1 MKQDFSMNIIRSF
14 FATLD
19 RAIYGFVS
27 SLYEVITELA
37 NATIIGQ
44 GAIEDLYARIYTLLG
59 IFMLFKI
66 TFSFINYIIN
76 PDSFMDKAKGVQ
88 NLVRNV
94 ILVLILIIIT
104 PYLFYQLN
112 RVQSAIL
119 NDEIIPR
126 FIMGISGTESQGQIK
141 NQFQMSDECGTQFAT
156 AASDGDFIALSV
168 LKPFYQLEA
177 TTSDIPE
184 GYCATG
190 TVTPVSYLKSDIYNK
205 DKLIEDTYLVDY
217 KFFLSTIVGIVVVL
231 ILISFSFDVSVRS
244 IKMAFLEM
252 IAPVPIMSYID
263 PASGKNGLLAKYGK
277 QVGATWASLF
287 IRLIALFFAVH
298 IISIIDFAAITKGTK
313 HGILFPLFIILG
325 ALIAAKQIPKWI
337 ENLIPSLKLGGL
349 QLNPFKKVAN
359 DALGGKMVLGAGAA
373 ALGMGVAATSALGAH
388 AKDVYDSRKDRRE
401 LRKLEDNVLE
411 AENRFN
417 TTGSLADRDAL
428 RAARDQYNADSAKL
442 IENEQKRLQ
451 KYSYKAPIRATISQT
466 ITGAKLGF
474 KQGKGMKFDA
484 QGIGKSSAEAR
495 DYKDTYS
502 RKDRAIMGATSFFGV
517 KTESGTANQTT
528 DEIRAQQN
536 LLANLNR
543 TLEGMNHQ
551 FANMRSTI
559 GESEFNRLAT
569 FDARTGTYSFNE
581 AYSGRIQGDQLNDIK
596 ALLNNMNSI
605 NAQRLTTEKEINRL
619 QKIKDKKLGG
629 SSSGSAT

>member
-1 MKQDFSMNIIRSF
+1 MEQTFGMNIIRSF

-37 NATIIGQ
+37 NATIVGQ

-66 TFSFINYIIN
+66 IFSFINYIIN
-76 PDSFMDKAKGVQ
+76 PDSFVDKSKGVQ

-112 RVQSAIL
+112 RVQRAIL

-126 FIMGISGTESQGQIK
+126 FIMGISSTDAQGQIR
-141 NQFQMSDECGTQFAT
+141 NQFQMSDECGSQFAT

-177 TTSDIPE
+177 TTSDIPQ

-190 TVTPVSYLKSDIYNK
+190 TVTPSSYLKKDIFNK
-205 DKLIEDTYLVDY
+205 DKFVEDTYLVDY
-217 KFFLSTIVGIVVVL
+217 KFFISTIAGIVVFL
-231 ILISFSFDVSVRS
+231 IFVSFCFDVAVRS
-244 IKMAFLEM
+244 IKMAFLQM
-252 IAPVPIMSYID
+252 IAPIPIMSYID
-263 PASGKNGLLAKYGK
+263 PASGKNGLLTKYAK

-287 IRLIALFFAVH
+287 IRLVALFFAIH
-298 IISIIDFAAITKGTK
+298 IISIIDFAQITKGTK
-313 HGILFPLFIILG
+313 HGVLFPLFIVLG

-337 ENLIPSLKLGGL
+337 ENLVPSLKLGGL

-359 DALGGKMVLGAGAA
+359 DALGGKQMLGVGAATIGMGAA
-373 ALGMGVAATSALGAH
+373 AASAIGAH
-388 AKDVYDSRKDRRE
+388 AKDVYDSKKEMRE
-401 LRKLEDNVLE
+401 LRRLEDNLID
-411 AENRFN
+411 AENRYN
-417 TTGSLADRDAL
+417 ATGSLADRDAL
-428 RAARDQYNADSAKL
+428 QVARNEYDADSAKL

-451 KYSYKAPIRATISQT
+451 KFSYKSPFFATISQT

-474 KQGKGMKFDA
+474 KQGKGLKLDV
-484 QGIGKSSAEAR
+484 GEIGRASAKTR
-495 DYKDTYS
+495 DVKDTYS
-502 RKDRAIMGATSFFGV
+502 IKDRAIMGANSFFGV
-517 KTESGTANQTT
+517 DTASGTANQTKE
-528 DEIRAQQN
+528 EIRAQQN
-536 LLANLNR
+536 LLTNLNR
-543 TLEGMNHQ
+543 TLESMNHQ

-559 GESEFNRLAT
+559 GESEFNRLAN
-569 FDARTGTYSFNE
+569 FDARTGLYSFNE
-581 AYSGRIQGDQLNDIK
+581 AYSGSIQGTQLDDIK
-596 ALLNNMNSI
+596 ALLNNMNSM
-605 NAQRLTTEKEINRL
+605 NSQRLATEKEINRL
-619 QKIKDKKLGG
+619 QKIKDKE
-629 SSSGSAT
+629 SGAKAPSAK

>member
-1 MKQDFSMNIIRSF
+1 MEQTFGMNIIRSF

-37 NATIIGQ
+37 NATIVGQ
-44 GAIEDLYARIYTLLG
+44 GAIEDLYTRIYTLLG

-76 PDSFMDKAKGVQ
+76 PDSFMDKSKGVQ

-104 PYLFYQLN
+104 PYFFYQLN
-112 RVQSAIL
+112 RVQRAIL

-126 FIMGISGTESQGQIK
+126 FIMGISSTEAEGQIR
-141 NQFQMSDECGTQFAT
+141 NQFQMSDECGSKFAT

-177 TTSDIPE
+177 STSSIPE

-190 TVTPVSYLKSDIYNK
+190 TVTPGSYLKKDIFNK
-205 DKLIEDTYLVDY
+205 DRFIEDTYLVDY
-217 KFFLSTIVGIVVVL
+217 KYFLSTVVGIVIIL
-231 ILISFSFDVSVRS
+231 ILISFSFDVAVRS

-252 IAPVPIMSYID
+252 IAPIPIMSYID
-263 PASGKNGLLAKYGK
+263 PASGKNGLLSKYTK

-287 IRLIALFFAVH
+287 IRLVALFFAVH

-313 HGILFPLFIILG
+313 HGILFPLFIIVG

-337 ENLIPSLKLGGL
+337 ESLVPSLKMGGL

-359 DALGGKMVLGAGAA
+359 DALGGKQILGAGAA
-373 ALGMGVAATSALGAH
+373 AIGAGAATVSAVGAH
-388 AKDVYDSRKDRRE
+388 AKDVYESKKDKRE
-401 LRKLEDNVLE
+401 LRRLSDNVMQ
-411 AENRFN
+411 AENRYN
-417 TTGSLADRDAL
+417 TTGSRADRDAL
-428 RAARDQYNADSAKL
+428 DAAREQYNTDGAKL

-451 KYSYKAPIRATISQT
+451 KFSYKAPIRATISQT
-466 ITGAKLGF
+466 VTGAKLGF
-474 KQGKGMKFDA
+474 KQGKGLKLNV
-484 QGIGKSSAEAR
+484 QEIGQSSAKTR

-502 RKDRAIMGATSFFGV
+502 IKDRVIDRSTDFFGI
-517 KTESGTANQTT
+517 KNDSGTTSMTQ
-528 DEIRAQQN
+528 DEIRTQQN
-536 LLANLNR
+536 LLTNLNR
-543 TLEGMNHQ
+543 TLESMNHQ

-559 GESEFNRLAT
+559 GESEFNQLAN

-581 AYSGRIQGDQLNDIK
+581 NYSGRINGQQLDDIK

-605 NAQRLTTEKEINRL
+605 NSQRLATEKEINRL
-619 QKIKDKKLGG
+619 QKIKDKKAGG
-629 SSSGSAT
+629 SSSGGAK

>member
-1 MKQDFSMNIIRSF
+1 MEQTFGMNIIRSF

-19 RAIYGFVS
+19 RAVYGFVS

-76 PDSFMDKAKGVQ
+76 PDSFMDKSKGVQ

-94 ILVLILIIIT
+94 LLVLILIIIT
-104 PYLFYQLN
+104 PFLFYQLN
-112 RVQSAIL
+112 RVQRAIL

-126 FIMGISGTESQGQIK
+126 FIMGISSTESQGQIK
-141 NQFQMSDECGTQFAT
+141 NQFQMSDECGSKFAT

-177 TTSDIPE
+177 STSDIPD

-190 TVTPVSYLKSDIYNK
+190 TVIPSSYLKKDIFNK
-205 DKLIEDTYLVDY
+205 DRMFEDTYLVDY
-217 KFFLSTIVGIVVVL
+217 KFFLSTIVGIVVIL
-231 ILISFSFDVSVRS
+231 ILVSFSFDVAVRS
-244 IKMAFLEM
+244 IKMAFLQM

-287 IRLIALFFAVH
+287 LRLVALFFAVH
-298 IISIIDFAAITKGTK
+298 IISIIDFATITKGTK

-337 ENLIPSLKLGGL
+337 ENLVPALKLGGL

-359 DALGGKMVLGAGAA
+359 DALGGKAVLGAGAA
-373 ALGMGVAATSALGAH
+373 AIGMGVAATSAIGAH
-388 AKDVYDSRKDRRE
+388 AKDVYDSRKDKRE
-401 LRKLEDNVLE
+401 LRRLEDNVIE

-417 TTGSLADRDAL
+417 ASGSVADRDAL
-428 RAARDQYNADSAKL
+428 KAARDQYDADSEKL
-442 IENEQKRLQ
+442 KENEQKRL
-451 KYSYKAPIRATISQT
+451 KKFSYSSPFLATISQT

-474 KQGKGMKFDA
+474 KQGKGLKLDVEE
-484 QGIGKSSAEAR
+484 IGVSSARTR
-495 DYKDTYS
+495 DNHDTYS
-502 RKDRAIMGATSFFGV
+502 IKDRSIKRSEEFFGV
-517 KTESGTANQTT
+517 KTDAGTVNQVSN
-528 DEIRAQQN
+528 EIRDQQN
-536 LLANLNR
+536 LLTNLNR

-551 FANMRSTI
+551 FANMRSSM
-559 GESEFNRLAT
+559 GEAEFNRLAN
-569 FDARTGTYSFNE
+569 FDAKTGTYSFNE
-581 AYSGRIQGDQLNDIK
+581 AYVGSVQGKELEDIK

-605 NAQRLTTEKEINRL
+605 NAQRLATEKDINRL
-619 QKIKDKKLGG
+619 QKMKDKAASGG
-629 SSSGSAT
+629 SSKGST